1 MKRLVC
7 LVLVCIGCNGG
18 GGASTLK
25 IAAVEPNYGPLAG
38 GTRVTLK
45 GEGFLAD
52 GAAPNRV
59 IVGGREAP
67 LAGAIDDDTLE
78 VVIPPGDMPGPADI
92 VVLNRNGAT
101 TSSGTFH
108 YSTAPAISSVTPG
121 NVIYSSTSTVMT
133 VTGSGFVDEGAGTV
147 QVLVDGKPAI
157 DVEVRNDSELVF
169 TAQPGT
175 MLTQADIEVRNVR
188 GSATQNNAYR
198 YAPGPRGGLL
208 MFPDPNT
215 GVFIVFY
222 DPVDGARVSVPR
234 NTTTLLS
241 KLRTVVLDEQGD
253 YWVFDRSNRWGRL
266 DMETQDIVDPITTT
280 NTLPAITRSGS
291 NYFAINRNG
300 ARFGSFNPTTA
311 SFSPIGAATFQ
322 CCVGFGNAGLA
333 IDPTGVAYLTAVSA
347 DLNGAQ
353 IRTVDTATGAL
364 GPPVKL
370 NTAGT
375 PHIVDQRFFDGTL
388 YAAQRDGRI
397 ISINPTTGGTSE
409 VTQTGVFVTAMEIVQ

>member
-18 GGASTLK
+18 GGTSTLK
-25 IAAVEPNYGPLAG
+25 IDAVEPNYGPLAG

-101 TSSGTFH
+101 TTTGTFH
-108 YSTAPAISSVTPG
+108 YSTPPAISSVTPG
-121 NVIYSSTSTVMT
+121 NVIYSSNDTVVT
-133 VTGSGFVDEGAGTV
+133 VTGTGFVEEGAGTV

-157 DVEVRNDSELVF
+157 DVQVRSDSELVF

-175 MLTQADIEVRNVR
+175 MLTQADVEVRNVR
-188 GSATQNNAYR
+188 GTAVADNAFR

-208 MFPDPNT
+208 MFPDPGT
-215 GVFIVFY
+215 GVFVVFY
-222 DPVDGARVSVPR
+222 DPVDGTRVSVPR
-234 NTTTLLS
+234 NPTSLLS

-280 NTLPAITRSGS
+280 NTLPAIARSSAG
-291 NYFAINRNG
+291 YFAINRNG

-311 SFSPIGAATFQ
+311 TFSPVGMATFQ
-322 CCVGFGNAGLA
+322 CCQGFGNAALA
-333 IDPTGVAYLTAVSA
+333 FDTSGMGYITAVSA

-353 IRTVDTATGAL
+353 IRTVDAAGTLGA
-364 GPPVKL
+364 PVKL
-370 NTAGT
+370 NTTQT
-375 PHIVDQRFFDGTL
+375 PHIVDQRFYDGVL

-409 VTQTGVFVTAMEIVQ
+409 VTQTGVSVTAMEIVQ